1 MARRCV
7 KVLGGEGTVLWR
19 RLERLEVEV
28 EELARNLGIME
39 GELRALKKASRAR
52 LKEEA
57 DMRERTLPFE

>member
-1 MARRCV
+1 MLS
-7 KVLGGEGTVLWR
+7 KNETVLWR

-39 GELRALKKASRAR
+39 GELRALKKANRAR

-57 DMRERTLPFE
+57 EIRFDEAAMEGEP